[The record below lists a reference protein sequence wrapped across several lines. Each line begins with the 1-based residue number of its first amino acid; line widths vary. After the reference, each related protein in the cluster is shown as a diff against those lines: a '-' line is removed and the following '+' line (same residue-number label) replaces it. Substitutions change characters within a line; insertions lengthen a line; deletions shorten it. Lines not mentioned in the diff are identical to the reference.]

1 MGGSWSRGAGFSR
14 AKGRAGL
21 FPERG
26 AATPARGDRMSTQ
39 APDSAPEME
48 DDPNEG
54 LIVLSGADGTERSFQ
69 SLAMVEVEGKRYA
82 VLAPA
87 EANLDEESDEEIE
100 LYLFEHEVD
109 DEGDEIFSEIEDEQ
123 TWNKVQAAAEA
134 MLLEGEE
141 DDGA

>member
-1 MGGSWSRGAGFSR
+1 
-14 AKGRAGL
+14 
-21 FPERG
+21 
-26 AATPARGDRMSTQ
+26 MSKQ
-39 APDSAPEME
+39 APNSAPEIE

-87 EANLDEESDEEIE
+87 EADLDDESDEEIE

-109 DEGDEIFSEIEDEQ
+109 EEGDEIFSEIEDEE

-134 MLLEGEE
+134 MLLAGEGDGE
-141 DDGA
+141 DEA